1 MKAGLWLTGM
11 LVALV
16 STLGVASE
24 APQRVVSAGGAL
36 SEWIVVLGGEA
47 QLVGVDTTSRHPSS
61 LTALPSIGYQRQ
73 LSAEGILGLRAQ
85 MLVGTDEMGPPDV
98 LDQLRMAGVRIE
110 ILSSRADEATLAANL
125 QKLGQLLG
133 RQTNAQTALH
143 AFHDQMSA
151 IASKVAPE
159 RMPGVLVLLGG
170 MGSHPLVAGRD
181 TVGSWMLE
189 KAGAH
194 NLATYEGYKGLSE
207 EVLLGLDPQA
217 LVLADRRDNSDAAQ
231 TALAAQSPALAN
243 SRALREGH
251 VLTLDPTL
259 LVGGLGP
266 RLPDAVG
273 RLSEALKRTAP

>member
-1 MKAGLWLTGM
+1 MKARLWLTGM
-11 LVALV
+11 LAALV

-98 LDQLRMAGVRIE
+98 LDQLRIAGVRIE

-143 AFHDQMSA
+143 AFHDQMNA
-151 IASKVAPE
+151 IATKVAPE

-266 RLPDAVG
+266 RLPDAVA